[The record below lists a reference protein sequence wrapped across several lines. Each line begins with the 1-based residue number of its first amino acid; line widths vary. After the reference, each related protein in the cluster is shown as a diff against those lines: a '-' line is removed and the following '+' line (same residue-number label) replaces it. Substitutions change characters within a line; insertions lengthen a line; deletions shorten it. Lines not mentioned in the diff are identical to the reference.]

1 MSIMFNSDQ
10 FSVISYTPE
19 ETELKRVQDAAQGRA
34 PQVLLREDFI
44 HRKASECNELYGTFI
59 EINRDACTEEQ
70 YAVLSA
76 GHELMRDNY
85 GSKWRI
91 WTGGFPTEEQMAAT
105 PWET

>member
-1 MSIMFNSDQ
+1 MSIMFNS
-10 FSVISYTPE
+10 V
-19 ETELKRVQDAAQGRA
+19 
-34 PQVLLREDFI
+34 
-44 HRKASECNELYGTFI
+44 
-59 EINRDACTEEQ
+59 NRDACTEEQ